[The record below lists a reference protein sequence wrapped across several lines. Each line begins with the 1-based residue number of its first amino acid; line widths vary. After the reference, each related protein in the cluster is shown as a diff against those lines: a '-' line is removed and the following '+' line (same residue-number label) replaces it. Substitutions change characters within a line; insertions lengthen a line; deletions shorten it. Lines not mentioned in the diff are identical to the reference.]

1 MNPKQ
6 SLFCEEWLLQNGHLK
21 TNLLIVDI
29 FIVISFSVFL
39 FIVSILK
46 Q

>member
-6 SLFCEEWLLQNGHLK
+6 SLFFEEWLLQKRHLK
-21 TNLLIVDI
+21 TNLFIVDI
-29 FIVISFSVFL
+29 FIVKSSVFL
-39 FIVSILK
+39 LIVSILK